1 MKRLAIINSSILCLL
16 FNFWGFAQNP
26 KKTDSTKTTINEK
39 SIGLNK
45 KSPIKSDFPD
55 WKKLYFG
62 GNVGAYF
69 GTDITI
75 VELSPL
81 VGYKLTDEFSAG
93 VGITYMYMK
102 DYFGPANIYGGRIF
116 GRYNLFEN
124 VFAYAEYEALDIPF
138 QPLYAVNKE
147 YRKTIYSPMVGGGY
161 SQSMGENAHFV
172 IMGLWNLNQTLYS
185 PYPNPIIRM
194 GFVLGI

>member
-1 MKRLAIINSSILCLL
+1 M
-16 FNFWGFAQNP
+16 
-26 KKTDSTKTTINEK
+26 
-39 SIGLNK
+39 
-45 KSPIKSDFPD
+45 
-55 WKKLYFG
+55 
-62 GNVGAYF
+62 GAYF
-69 GTDITI
+69 GSQLTI

-93 VGITYMYMK
+93 FGITYMYMK
-102 DYFGPANIYGGRIF
+102 DYFGPSNIYGGRVF
-116 GRYNLFEN
+116 ARYNLFEN

-147 YRKTIYSPMVGGGY
+147 YRKTIYSPMLGGGY

-172 IMGLWNLNQTLYS
+172 IMGLWNLNQTVYS
-185 PYPNPIIRM
+185 PYPNPILRM